1 MPRRPLYY
9 DTITF
14 ELNDRYQQWRAL
26 MGDRR
31 VTGNLTYTRPKVEVR
46 SLADLSLQAH
56 FGGYG
61 FPKLWGALKALVE
74 IQKKWIHFRG
84 RAYRGATYVVQDVFR
99 NLIPKQS
106 DMANIRRYNR
116 IKLALRTSQARVRA
130 SKK

>member
-14 ELNDRYQQWRAL
+14 ELNDRFQQWRAPT
-26 MGDRR
+26 GDRK
-31 VTGNLTYTRPKVEVR
+31 VTGNLTYTRPKVEVL

-61 FPKLWGALKALVE
+61 RPKLWGALKALVY
-74 IQKKWIHFRG
+74 IQKKWIKLRA
-84 RAYRGATYVVQDVFR
+84 RAYRGATYVVQDVFK
-99 NLIPKQS
+99 NLNPQRF

-116 IKLALRTSQARVRA
+116 IKLALRTSQRERVP
-130 SKK
+130 